1 MDDAVRALYEMAER
15 RAAARALTFGAP
27 HVFKAV
33 RMLGGPR
40 RRHVGRAEF
49 SRELRLGAGSV
60 RTLVSRLRG
69 SGAAESVR
77 AGTRLTALGERL
89 ASALDRAVPEGCGL
103 PGPPALQLP
112 PPPSAA
118 SPARGPGRAPAPAAG
133 HAVLLRGGA
142 RDVGSGMEQR
152 DYAVEYGADGALT
165 LVCAGGRLVFPRAS
179 APAAAPAPAAPDPD
193 PAASPPRWLGRA
205 AARLG
210 PAADGDAVI
219 VAVSGDALAA
229 ELAALNA
236 ALRTMAA
243 GSGYACTGSPRPP

>member
-89 ASALDRAVPEGCGL
+89 ASALDLAVPEGCGL

-118 SPARGPGRAPAPAAG
+118 SPARGLGRAAAPAG
-133 HAVLLRGGA
+133 WHAVLLRGGA

>member
-89 ASALDRAVPEGCGL
+89 ASALDGAVPEGCGL
-103 PGPPALQLP
+103 PGPPPQLLPAP
-112 PPPSAA
+112 PPGAD
-118 SPARGPGRAPAPAAG
+118 SPARGLGRADAPAAG

-142 RDVGSGMEQR
+142 RGVGSGMEQR

-165 LVCAGGRLVFPRAS
+165 LVCAGGRLAFPSAS
-179 APAAAPAPAAPDPD
+179 APAAAAPDPD

-210 PAADGDAVI
+210 PADGDAVI
-219 VAVSGDALAA
+219 AAVSGDALAA